1 MEGVEKGKVRL
12 LPHREQWEQEARQ
25 TEKQIRAL
33 WGGNVKRV
41 CHIGSTAVPGL
52 CAKPI
57 LDMAVQLL
65 DMARM
70 DIPAMEAAGYESC
83 GSEGRDGHWLFVLRS
98 APGGLSL
105 RHIHCYDANSGEF
118 EEKVRFCRCLCEN
131 PLIAREYAQL
141 KEKLAREHPGD
152 REAYT
157 RGKTDFILRI
167 LKDTETER

>member
-57 LDMAVQLL
+57 LDMCKIL
-65 DMARM
+65 
-70 DIPAMEAAGYESC
+70 I
-83 GSEGRDGHWLFVLRS
+83 
-98 APGGLSL
+98 
-105 RHIHCYDANSGEF
+105 
-118 EEKVRFCRCLCEN
+118 FCKHN
-131 PLIAREYAQL
+131 IN
-141 KEKLAREHPGD
+141 KLQ
-152 REAYT
+152 T
-157 RGKTDFILRI
+157 RY
-167 LKDTETER
+167 